1 MYILFGLKV
10 MCRKNLLFVFLL
22 FIIVFS
28 LSISYANDVNDT
40 LNYSDGDVSIYDES
54 IKNDSQL
61 SSPKTS
67 IYYNG
72 NYSVVLKD
80 VNNSEV
86 LRDREIK
93 FTINKV
99 NYTAK
104 TDNNGVASIKL
115 NLNVGKYFVN
125 VNFTGDENYNNCSL
139 SNFIEILSPIKATNI
154 TKYYKSTTS
163 YTVQFF
169 DTQGFTLNNKLV
181 NVSVNGKT
189 YSQKTNNKGVVS
201 IPINFKP
208 GSYKII
214 STNPAAGYQLTT
226 TFNIL
231 STIVS
236 SDTKQFEG
244 VNKRFSVKFFK
255 SNGKVLSKKYIKYK
269 FKGKIYKVKTNSKGI
284 VSFSL
289 KKLKKGTYKIVCYNK
304 DGLSKTFKIKIY
316 KKKASTKL
324 TSQFYTFNSNDNR
337 EIKVKFSTAL
347 GDGSKSGKII
357 KIKINGKAYLKKTD
371 NNGIAILNLASFNK
385 GLYKVEYQYKGN
397 KFFKASKS
405 TNYVTIVD
413 SNNTSLN
420 VKSTKSFG
428 YGANTLFKLSLTANS
443 VPLIKKSVKV
453 DIAGKSYTKTT
464 DERGM
469 ISIPIT
475 LKVGNYTVD
484 YRFNGDSDFNKSSG
498 SCDIVVFERTS
509 SKLTW
514 KCGSLY
520 KDSSQTFSI
529 LLTTSKGQAISGGI
543 VELKIGSKSYFA
555 LTSSSGYAKFKTS
568 VDFGNYKITV
578 KFKGNNYYIESQSSK
593 NINVKLSLFGKGLN
607 EKKVAGYLSAYLKS
621 SSHCKV
627 GSKYLK
633 KLVKYI
639 TKGSKD
645 NIGKTKAIFNY
656 VRDKIDYDFYYN
668 SLHGSGGT
676 LKYKKGN
683 CADISNLLVAM
694 YRTAGFKT
702 RYVHGVCK
710 FNSGHVYGHVWVQVH
725 VGKYWVCADASDND
739 NSFGKITNWNTK
751 SYKMHAKY
759 MSLPF

>member
-1 MYILFGLKV
+1 MIK
-10 MCRKNLLFVFLL
+10 KNFLFVSFLFL
-22 FIIVFS
+22 VMFS
-28 LSISYANDVNDT
+28 MGISCASDVNGITNSSND
-40 LNYSDGDVSIYDES
+40 DVFQTDSEES
-54 IKNDSQL
+54 IKNVSQL
-61 SSPKTS
+61 SSQKTN
-67 IYYNG
+67 IYYMG

-80 VNNSEV
+80 VNTSQV
-86 LRDREIK
+86 IADKEIK
-93 FTINKV
+93 FHINNI
-99 NYTAK
+99 NYTARS
-104 TDNNGVASIKL
+104 DNNGVASIPL
-115 NLNVGKYFVN
+115 NLNVGKYFIN
-125 VNFTGDENYNNCSL
+125 AIFEGDDNYYNSSL
-139 SNFIEILSPIKATNI
+139 YNSFEILPPIKAANI
-154 TKYYKSTTS
+154 SKYYKSTIPFKA
-163 YTVQFF
+163 QFF
-169 DTQGFTLNNKLV
+169 DTHGLTLSNKNV
-181 NVSVNGKT
+181 NISVNGKT
-189 YSQKTNNKGVVS
+189 FPQKTNDKGVVS
-201 IPINFKP
+201 IPLNFKP

-214 STNPAAGYQLTT
+214 STDPITGYKLTT

-236 SDTKQFEG
+236 SDIKQVEG
-244 VNKRFSVKFFK
+244 YKKRFSVKFFK
-255 SNGKVLSKKYIKYK
+255 SNGKVLSKSYVKYK
-269 FKGKIYKVKTNSKGI
+269 FKGKFYKVKTNSKGFI
-284 VSFSL
+284 SFSL
-289 KKLKKGTYKIVCYNK
+289 KKFKKGTYKIICYNK

-316 KKKASTKL
+316 KRKVSTKL
-324 TSQFYTFNSNDNR
+324 TSQFYTFNSNNNR

-357 KIKINGKAYLKKTD
+357 KIKINGKIYLKKTD
-371 NNGIAILNLASFNK
+371 NNGMAILNLASFNK

-413 SNNTSLN
+413 SNNTILN

-469 ISIPIT
+469 ISIPIS
-475 LKVGNYTVD
+475 LKVGNYTVEYD
-484 YRFNGDSDFNKSSG
+484 FYGDSDFNKSSG
-498 SCDIVVFERTS
+498 SCEIEVFKRS
-509 SKLTW
+509 QPLFSW
-514 KCGSLY
+514 KCGSSY

-607 EKKVAGYLSAYLKS
+607 EKKAAGYLSAYLKS

-639 TKGSKD
+639 TKGSND

-739 NSFGKITNWNTK
+739 NSLGKIMNWNTK